1 MAPPLTA
8 GALALSLALAA
19 CARSRPA
26 GEDRPLQT
34 MERFTMTQTEKS
46 RTVWELSAPRADI
59 SLSGEAR
66 LDRPVIRFFREGRHA
81 STARALKAFVDGES
95 RDVALEGDVVV
106 EAHAEESVLRT
117 ERLEYEAARDRLHT
131 DRKVLIDRPGS
142 RLRGRGLEA
151 DSALSSVTIFDQ
163 ETVLR

>member
-8 GALALSLALAA
+8 ALAVALGLSA
-19 CARSRPA
+19 CARTRSI
-26 GEDRPLQT
+26 GEERPLQT

-46 RTVWELSAPRADI
+46 SKAWELSAPRADI
-59 SLSGEAR
+59 ALSGEAR
-66 LDRPVIRFFREGRHA
+66 LDRPVIRFFRQGRHA

-106 EAHAEESVLRT
+106 EAHEEGSVLRT
-117 ERLEYEAARDRLHT
+117 ERLEYDAAKDLLHT
-131 DRKVLIDRPGS
+131 DRDVLIDRPGG

-151 DSALSSVTIFDQ
+151 DSALSSITIFKQ
-163 ETVLR
+163 ETVLQ